1 MKTQLDGSNLLESI
15 MRDLPKKPVMA
26 CRHLVFV
33 VPVKTAYAYC
43 TCRFRRNSYQD
54 LVLTESDI
62 IIPNTTSLDCIDA

>member
-33 VPVKTAYAYC
+33 VPVKTAFAYC
-43 TCRFRRNSYQD
+43 KFAGLGETPTR
-54 LVLTESDI
+54 I
-62 IIPNTTSLDCIDA
+62 